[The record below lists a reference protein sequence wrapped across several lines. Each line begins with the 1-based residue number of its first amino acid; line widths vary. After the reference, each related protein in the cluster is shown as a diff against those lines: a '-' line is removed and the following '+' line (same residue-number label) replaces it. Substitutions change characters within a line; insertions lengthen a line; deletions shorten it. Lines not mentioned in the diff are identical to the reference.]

1 MGKKKENRV
10 HILLADRHDLLKS
23 CPNHGPAGSQRPN
36 HPTAV
41 QYCSALPVLQVSIQV
56 RNDERN

>member
-41 QYCSALPVLQVSIQV
+41 LQCTTGTPSI
-56 RNDERN
+56 NSGP